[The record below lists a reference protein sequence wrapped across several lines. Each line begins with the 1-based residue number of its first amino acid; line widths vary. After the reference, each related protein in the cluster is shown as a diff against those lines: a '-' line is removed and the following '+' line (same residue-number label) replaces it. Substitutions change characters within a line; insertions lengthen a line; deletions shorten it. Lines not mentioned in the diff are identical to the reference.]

1 MIYILLPTIE
11 EHYKNR
17 MLSQFSSEYLS
28 KTLKKVYLHDFAI
41 ITLTSVSILKFI
53 FVTLAVLTSSQNP

>member
-17 MLSQFSSEYLS
+17 MLSQFSSKYLS
-28 KTLKKVYLHDFAI
+28 KTFKKSVYDFAI
-41 ITLTSVSILKFI
+41 LTLTSVSILKFI